1 MDLIFSTKYQRKTN
15 KQHPTATIPSKQ
27 LTSPHPNLPKPDP
40 TQNSS
45 SQNKNIRPRSTN
57 FWKRSSEQ
65 NASNPHSPP
74 PVRII
79 NDQTTLKP
87 PSPRIE

>member
-1 MDLIFSTKYQRKTN
+1 MDLIFFTKFQRKTN
-15 KQHPTATIPSKQ
+15 KQHPTATIPSLNPIQPKI
-27 LTSPHPNLPKPDP
+27 PLPK
-40 TQNSS
+40 T
-45 SQNKNIRPRSTN
+45 KT
-57 FWKRSSEQ
+57 SEVLTFEEAVSKQ

-79 NDQTTLKP
+79 NDQTTLEP